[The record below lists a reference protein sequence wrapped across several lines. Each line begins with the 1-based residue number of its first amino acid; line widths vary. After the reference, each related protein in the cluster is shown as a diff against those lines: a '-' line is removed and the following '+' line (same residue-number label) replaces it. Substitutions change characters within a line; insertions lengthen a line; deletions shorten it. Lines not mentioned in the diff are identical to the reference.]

1 MSLEIAK
8 TLPHNREAE
17 ACVLGAML
25 IDNDAIGSVTEL
37 LEASDFYER
46 TYRTIYEATL
56 ALFEQDHSVDAV
68 TLKDRLTSM
77 SSLEDVGGV
86 AGILSIQDA
95 VPSAANVVDY
105 ATIVKDHSTKRRLI
119 ALGNELVRDA
129 YSPEG
134 QGTELIETVEGEIFK
149 IASNRSANEP
159 QIMKEIIV
167 STIGQ
172 LEYLEKNRGRMTG
185 CGTDFYRLDKM
196 TNGFQSGDLCIL
208 AARPSMGK
216 TTFAINC
223 AVRMALNYKKSVA
236 FFSLE
241 MSKEQIATNM
251 LCAESRVKSHHI
263 RQGNL
268 NRSEWMK
275 IVAAAGRL
283 NEAPILID
291 DSTGLSVASLRG
303 KARRLKREH
312 DIDCIIVDYL
322 QLMDA
327 PRAENRQQEISLIS
341 RSLKGLARELEVP
354 IIALSQINRSSEK
367 DQRKPRMSD
376 LRESGAIE
384 QDADLVMFLWRQDY
398 QNSEDGE
405 AVDESAGRPTQ
416 LIMAKQ
422 RNGPTGSVHL
432 LFHPVTMSFEDD
444 QSVRE
449 ASF

>member
-1 MSLEIAK
+1 M
-8 TLPHNREAE
+8 
-17 ACVLGAML
+17 
-25 IDNDAIGSVTEL
+25 
-37 LEASDFYER
+37 
-46 TYRTIYEATL
+46 
-56 ALFEQDHSVDAV
+56 DAV
-68 TLKDRLTSM
+68 TLKDRLSSM
-77 SSLEDVGGV
+77 SALEDVGGV

-95 VPSAANVVDY
+95 VPSAANVADY
-105 ATIVKDHSTKRRLI
+105 AQIVKDRSTKRRLI
-119 ALGNELVRDA
+119 SLGNELIRDA
-129 YSPEG
+129 YDGEG
-134 QGTELIETVEGEIFK
+134 KASELIETVEGEVFK

-159 QIMKEIIV
+159 ESMARILI
-167 STIGQ
+167 STVEQ
-172 LEYLEKNRGRMTG
+172 LQYLEKNKGRMTG
-185 CGTDFYRLDKM
+185 CGTDFYQLDKM

-208 AARPSMGK
+208 AARPSVGK

-223 AVRMALNYKKSVA
+223 AVRMALNYKRSVA

-268 NRSEWMK
+268 NRSEWTK
-275 IVAAAGRL
+275 ITSAAGRL
-283 NEAPILID
+283 HEANVFID

-327 PRAENRQQEISLIS
+327 PRAENRQQEISVIS

-398 QNSEDGE
+398 QNEE
-405 AVDESAGRPTQ
+405 AAEAADETAGRPTQ

-422 RNGPTGSVHL
+422 RNGPTGSVNL
-432 LFHPVTMSFEDD
+432 LFFPETMSFEND
-444 QSVRE
+444 
-449 ASF
+449 AGGGGGGY